1 MADITVG
8 RNSVKNDDIVTTSKS
23 QISDLWKKE
32 DWLTIWIGAILIAVA
47 AIAVITGSFDFSAA
61 KFSTWGNGVSV
72 LEQLGT
78 GSFWISLVRTFLVTG
93 ALYPYSPLL
102 CILRHM
108 MMLVSRSVK
117 QGLHLHTYY
126 RRGKLSGTHS
136 LPHLQSGMS
145 NKPFL
150 PFEKRVFSY
159 F

>member
-93 ALYPYSPLL
+93 ALFTTGVKLKGE
-102 CILRHM
+102 
-108 MMLVSRSVK
+108 SV
-117 QGLHLHTYY
+117 
-126 RRGKLSGTHS
+126 
-136 LPHLQSGMS
+136 
-145 NKPFL
+145 
-150 PFEKRVFSY
+150 
-159 F
+159 